1 MIGGSGE
8 DSGIKKSNVVN
19 RRMFIFAAAKAVVF
33 FGIVGRLFSLQ
44 ISENKKYLTLSD
56 KNRLRE
62 ARLPP
67 VRGEFEDYFGNRIAK
82 NLTVYQ
88 LHVVPEQVE
97 DFKTLIVRL
106 KDILNLS
113 SSELEELIKKK
124 NKQKPWETL
133 IVSENLTW
141 DEFSKINFYLHEL
154 SGARPVLTVGRNYPY
169 NETYTHVLG
178 YVSEASVEDLISNE
192 IIKERNV
199 PGLRVGKT
207 GLEKALEK
215 ELIGTNGVQRFE
227 VNAYGKRINQIDFNE
242 GEQGKRIKLT
252 IDTEIQKYTQ
262 ELLNEKAGSI
272 SVMDIYTGEIIAMN
286 SSPSFDPNL
295 FLYGIEKNKWK
306 EIKSN
311 PLKPLLNKTVSGLY
325 SPGSTIKPIVALSAL
340 ENDVITTNM
349 KVNCRGHKHP
359 LELYGMKYHCWKKQ
373 GHGYMS
379 LKNAIKQSCDT
390 YFYEAARLLGVD
402 RLNETAKKF
411 GLGGVVLGEYFN
423 EKKGVVPST
432 KWKKQAIGQN
442 WYLGETLIN
451 GIGQGYIQTTPL
463 QLCLMTAQLANGGH
477 KIYPKIIFDDQQES
491 IESIKQ
497 KMKFAAEKKDEDSN
511 IFSTTEKLFNPKEKN
526 YKILYRNKENV
537 KFVLDAM
544 FRSTNEVYG
553 TSFSS
558 RIEDPKYQ
566 FAGKTGT
573 AQVKRITKEERELDL
588 KTNQIPYK
596 ERDHAWFVAFGPYKE
611 PRYAVSILVE
621 HGGSGSATAAP
632 IAKKLFKF
640 VIDRHELREK
650 INKKNLASTD
660 I

>member
-1 MIGGSGE
+1 MIGVGGE
-8 DSGIKKSNVVN
+8 DSGFKKSNIVN
-19 RRMFIFAAAKAVVF
+19 RRMFIFAAAKVVIF
-33 FGIVGRLFSLQ
+33 CGIVGRLFSLQ

-97 DFKTLIVRL
+97 DFKILMVRL
-106 KDILNLS
+106 KDILNFSNNRLQ
-113 SSELEELIKKK
+113 ELIKKK

-141 DEFSKINFYLHEL
+141 DEFTKINFYLHEL

-178 YVSEASVEDLISNE
+178 YVSQASVEDLISNE
-192 IIKERNV
+192 TIKQRNV

-207 GLEKALEK
+207 GLEKALEN
-215 ELIGTNGVQRFE
+215 ELIGTNAIQRFE
-227 VNAYGKRINQIDFNE
+227 VNAYGKRINQIDFQE
-242 GEQGKRIKLT
+242 GKQGKTIKLT
-252 IDTEIQKYTQ
+252 IDTEIQKYTG

-272 SVMDIYTGEIIAMN
+272 SIMDIYTGEIIAMN

-295 FLYGIEKNKWK
+295 FLYGIEKNKWN
-306 EIKSN
+306 EIKKN
-311 PLKPLLNKTVSGLY
+311 PLNPLLNKTVSGLY

-340 ENDVITTNM
+340 ENHVISPSFT
-349 KVNCRGHKHP
+349 VNCRGHKHP

-390 YFYEAARLLGVD
+390 YFYETARLLGVD

-411 GLGGVVLGEYFN
+411 GLGNVVLGEHFN
-423 EKKGVVPST
+423 EKKGVIPST
-432 KWKKQAIGQN
+432 KWKKEVIGQN

-477 KIYPKIIFDDQQES
+477 KIYPKIISDNEES

-497 KMKFAAEKKDEDSN
+497 KMKLASENNEENLKLLSVP
-511 IFSTTEKLFNPKEKN
+511 EKLFNTNEKK
-526 YKILYRNKENV
+526 YHALYRNKENV

-573 AQVKRITKEERELDL
+573 AQVKRITKEERELNL
-588 KTNQIPYK
+588 KTSQIPYK
-596 ERDHAWFVAFGPYKE
+596 ERDHAWYVAFGPYNN
-611 PRYAVSILVE
+611 PRYAVSILIE

-640 VIDRHELREK
+640 VIDRHELREQIKKK
-650 INKKNLASTD
+650 I
-660 I
+660 

>member
-1 MIGGSGE
+1 MIGEGGG
-8 DSGIKKSNVVN
+8 DSGFKKSNIVN
-19 RRMFIFAAAKAVVF
+19 RRMFIFAAAKAVIF
-33 FGIVGRLFSLQ
+33 CGIVGRLFSLQ

-97 DFKTLIVRL
+97 DFKTLMVRL
-106 KDILNLS
+106 KDILNFSNNRLQ
-113 SSELEELIKKK
+113 ELIKKK

-141 DEFSKINFYLHEL
+141 DEFTKINFYLHEL

-192 IIKERNV
+192 TIKQRNV

-207 GLEKALEK
+207 GLEKALEN
-215 ELIGTNGVQRFE
+215 ELIGTNAIQRFE
-227 VNAYGKRINQIDFNE
+227 VNAYGKRINQIDFQE
-242 GEQGKRIKLT
+242 GEQGKTIKLT

-262 ELLNEKAGSI
+262 KLLNEKAGSI
-272 SVMDIYTGEIIAMN
+272 SIMDIYTGEIVAMN

-295 FLYGIEKNKWK
+295 FLYGIEINKWK
-306 EIKSN
+306 EIQKN

-340 ENDVITTNM
+340 ENHVISPSFT
-349 KVNCRGHKHP
+349 VNCRGHKHP

-411 GLGGVVLGEYFN
+411 GLGNVVLGEHFN
-423 EKKGVVPST
+423 EKKGVIPST
-432 KWKKQAIGQN
+432 KWKKEAIGQN

-477 KIYPKIIFDDQQES
+477 KIYPKIISDNEES

-497 KMKFAAEKKDEDSN
+497 KMKLASENNEENLKLLSVP
-511 IFSTTEKLFNPKEKN
+511 EKLFNTNEKK
-526 YKILYRNKENV
+526 YHALYRNKENV

-588 KTNQIPYK
+588 KTSQIPYK
-596 ERDHAWFVAFGPYKE
+596 ERDHAWYIAFGPYNN
-611 PRYAVSILVE
+611 PRYAVSILIE
-621 HGGSGSATAAP
+621 HGGSGSVTAAP

-640 VIDRHELREK
+640 VIDRHELREQIK
-650 INKKNLASTD
+650 KKNL
-660 I
+660 INI

>member
-1 MIGGSGE
+1 MIGEGGG
-8 DSGIKKSNVVN
+8 DSGFKKSNIVN
-19 RRMFIFAAAKAVVF
+19 RRMFIFAAAKAVIF
-33 FGIVGRLFSLQ
+33 CGIVGRLFSLQ

-97 DFKTLIVRL
+97 DFKTLMVRL
-106 KDILNLS
+106 KDILNFSNNRLQ
-113 SSELEELIKKK
+113 ELIKKK

-141 DEFSKINFYLHEL
+141 DEFTKINFYLHEL

-178 YVSEASVEDLISNE
+178 YVSQASVEDLISNE
-192 IIKERNV
+192 TIKQRNV

-207 GLEKALEK
+207 GLEKALEN
-215 ELIGTNGVQRFE
+215 ELIGTNGIQRFE
-227 VNAYGKRINQIDFNE
+227 VNAYGKRINQIDFQE
-242 GEQGKRIKLT
+242 GKQGKTIKLT
-252 IDTEIQKYTQ
+252 IDTEIQKYTG

-272 SVMDIYTGEIIAMN
+272 SIMDIYTGEIVAMN

-295 FLYGIEKNKWK
+295 FLYGIEINKWK
-306 EIKSN
+306 EIQKN

-340 ENDVITTNM
+340 ENHVISPNFT
-349 KVNCRGHKHP
+349 VNCRGHKHP

-390 YFYEAARLLGVD
+390 YFYETARLLGVD

-411 GLGGVVLGEYFN
+411 GLGNVVLGEHFN
-423 EKKGVVPST
+423 EKKGVIPST
-432 KWKKQAIGQN
+432 KWKKEAIGQN

-477 KIYPKIIFDDQQES
+477 KIYPKIISDSEES
-491 IESIKQ
+491 VESIKQ
-497 KMKFAAEKKDEDSN
+497 KMKLASENNEENLKLLSVP
-511 IFSTTEKLFNPKEKN
+511 EKLFNTNEKK
-526 YKILYRNKENV
+526 YHALYRNKENV

-588 KTNQIPYK
+588 KTSQIPYK
-596 ERDHAWFVAFGPYKE
+596 ERDHAWYVAFGPYNN
-611 PRYAVSILVE
+611 PRYAVSILIE

-640 VIDRHELREK
+640 VIDRHELREQIKKK
-650 INKKNLASTD
+650 I
-660 I
+660 